1 MIEQNLPFSDY
12 CAIDAVNNSS
22 LKTFLDCPARY
33 KWDQDNKEDSDSP
46 AMATGRLWHTA
57 ILEPENLERDYAC
70 LCAETQERLLTEA
83 QAAGSKA
90 KSFSKAIATYKTWK
104 ESQDDREIITE
115 AELSAATQGRA
126 NVWQGEFKTA
136 LQRGEP
142 EMSVVTEYESDY
154 GPMMLKGRMDLYDRK
169 TGTIWDVKTTR
180 DASPEGFGRLAF
192 SYGYIRQAGFY
203 RLLCELEGLPFE
215 EFRILAIEPT
225 APFLNA
231 TYSIPKEY
239 TRWGK
244 EVGIAA
250 LERLAR
256 CREINDWPGYG
267 DGELTVP
274 DYAAREIMEDLETM
288 PCN

>member
-1 MIEQNLPFSDY
+1 MIHQNLPFGDY

-33 KWDQDNKEDSDSP
+33 KWEQDNKKDTDSP

-70 LCAETQERLLTEA
+70 LCSDTQERLLVEA
-83 QAAGSKA
+83 QERGSKA
-90 KSFSKAIATYKTWK
+90 KAFSKGLVTYKEWK
-104 ESQDDREIITE
+104 LAQDAREIVTE

-126 NVWQGEFKTA
+126 TLYHGEFKTA

-142 EMSVVTEYESDY
+142 EMSVVTEYESEY
-154 GPMMLKGRMDLYDRK
+154 GPMILKGRMDLYDRE

-180 DASPEGFGRLAF
+180 DASPAFGRIAW
-192 SYGYIRQAGFY
+192 GYNYLRQTGFY

-215 EFRILAIEPT
+215 GFKFVAVETT
-225 APFLNA
+225 APFLHA
-231 TYSIPKEY
+231 TYSTPKEY
-239 TRWGK
+239 TRWAAQLS
-244 EVGIAA
+244 IAS
-250 LERLAR
+250 LERLAY